1 MELVKGKIYIFKDN
15 SEQEPIRRIG
25 EYLETRRGFHL
36 FRITKPFKIVFI
48 KVEKL
53 EIL

>member
-1 MELVKGKIYIFKDN
+1 MELIKGKIYIFKDN
-15 SEQEPIRRIG
+15 SEQEPTRRVG
-25 EYLETRRGFHL
+25 EYLETKRGFHL
-36 FRITKPFKIVFI
+36 FKTTKPVQIFFV